1 QSQVAETRK
10 ADPKKLKDLMD
21 KFAAFL
27 EELAKQA
34 DLGTDV
40 KISLGQ
46 GFINVEKYARAL
58 EILRSIPKPPPV
70 PKPANPNNPTQDEKD
85 NIEKAEAA
93 HRNYHYVQLLIVHAL
108 RGEGRQLMPTDL
120 KDKAKIK
127 TAYAKFDEAKKLVDE
142 MVGDQ
147 KSPGWAYHSMEVRR
161 EYIFLLE
168 DRKLYRD
175 AMAAWTQMQKP
186 FGDRLVPKPANEK
199 EEKNRTAYFEIRFYQ
214 IRLVYKSKLEIQKEE
229 TKGQEIAKVAVSI
242 VKMENDPLT
251 LDMGGADV
259 KKLFQELIDTEEP
272 LRKAYKTAG
281 GKLLLGDDAQTSRTS
296 TETHNK

>member
-1 QSQVAETRK
+1 ANDLATAAELYMPVVEDVKKNGIPDDDAADRYRRALANFLQLSIRSSIQAGDIPRAQDILKALGKIKSEGNSTPLLLVLRDVQSQVTETRK
-10 ADPKKLKDLMD
+10 SEPKKLKDLMD

-34 DLGTDV
+34 DLATDV
-40 KISLGQ
+40 KISLSQ

-58 EILRSIPKPPPV
+58 EILRGIPKPPPV
-70 PKPANPNNPTQDEKD
+70 PKPANPNNPTQEEKD

-108 RGEGRQLMPTDL
+108 RGEGRQLMPADL
-120 KDKAKIK
+120 KDKAKIT

-161 EYIFLLE
+161 EYIYILE

-186 FGDRLVPKPANEK
+186 FGDRLVAKPANEK
-199 EEKNRTAYFEIRFYQ
+199 EERNRT
-214 IRLVYKSKLEIQKEE
+214 
-229 TKGQEIAKVAVSI
+229 
-242 VKMENDPLT
+242 
-251 LDMGGADV
+251 
-259 KKLFQELIDTEEP
+259 
-272 LRKAYKTAG
+272 
-281 GKLLLGDDAQTSRTS
+281 
-296 TETHNK
+296 